1 MTLQGNGCLIGDI
14 EVSYNRPRLFLFRTM
29 LSMESKLLHTSIGV
43 NENTDV
49 WDYHMVPFLEE
60 FTYLGSQVSQLTQS
74 RICSL
79 RYDTIYDLV
88 KKHNIYLLSSML

>member
-1 MTLQGNGCLIGDI
+1 
-14 EVSYNRPRLFLFRTM
+14 
-29 LSMESKLLHTSIGV
+29 MESKLLHTSIGV

-88 KKHNIYLLSSML
+88 KKHKIYTYLVVCFKTLILNQIQFQFQS